1 MNIHTAQ
8 VPPRSRFEFANHPWV
23 SIFAFWV
30 FTTLLIFTFVIIENS
45 TGLFNAGTGFLL
57 ATGVVAPL
65 VMRIPRTNRT
75 YHEYLRDI
83 RSSKPGSAVWH
94 AILALVSYYRDY
106 LDVIRL
112 TRVKPLI
119 PLIIMGLTCWLVL
132 AFSQALGT
140 IVFQLTQGL
149 PLTPTFLLDT
159 FSIAEDL
166 PTRSMSLYHSFGSVF
181 EEIAWR
187 GIFLSLF
194 LTLFSKKKAVFM
206 AAFGFSGLH
215 LLNLSGDQAT
225 IWVFGQLVWTFA
237 LGLWY
242 GYSVLKTDS
251 LIPAMMVHWLG
262 NSFIWSITNY
272 LQTNATPGVQAIY
285 GMIFTFG
292 IVPAIFMFIWVRFLS
307 KKWPVFREVTD
318 RT

>member
-1 MNIHTAQ
+1 MNMHIEQ
-8 VPPRSRFEFANHPWV
+8 VPPRARFEFADHPWV

-30 FTTLLIFTFVIIENS
+30 FTAILMFTFVIIENT
-45 TGLFNAGTGFLL
+45 TGYFNPGTGFLL
-57 ATGVVAPL
+57 AVMVVAPL
-65 VMRIPRTNRT
+65 GMRIPRTNQS
-75 YHEYLRDI
+75 YHEHLDQI
-83 RSSKPGSAVWH
+83 RLSKPGSSAWH

-119 PLIIMGLTCWLVL
+119 PLIVMGLTCWLIL

-140 IVFQLTQGL
+140 IVFRLTQGL
-149 PLTPTFLLDT
+149 PLTQPFLLDT
-159 FSIAEDL
+159 LSITEDL
-166 PTRSMSLYHSFGSVF
+166 PPQSMSLFHSFGSVF

-194 LTLFSKKKAVFM
+194 LSLFSKKKAVLM

-215 LLNLSGDQAT
+215 LLNLLGDQST
-225 IWVFGQLVWTFA
+225 IWVLGQLVWSFA

-251 LIPAMMVHWLG
+251 MIPAMMVHWLG
-262 NSFIWSITNY
+262 NSFIWSITHY
-272 LQTNATPGVQAIY
+272 LQTNATPDVQAIY
-285 GMIFTFG
+285 GVIFSLG
-292 IVPAIFMFIWVRFLS
+292 IVPAVLLFLWVRFLS

-318 RT
+318 QI